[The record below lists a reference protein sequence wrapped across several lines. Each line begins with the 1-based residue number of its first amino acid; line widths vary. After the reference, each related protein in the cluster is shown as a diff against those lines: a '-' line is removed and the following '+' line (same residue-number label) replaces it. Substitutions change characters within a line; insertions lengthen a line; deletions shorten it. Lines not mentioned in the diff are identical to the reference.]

1 MAIRSLKLAKLFVG
15 GLLVVSL
22 VIGTMSI
29 PCYADTPEQNTT
41 VAAITETLD

>member
-29 PCYADTPEQNTT
+29 PCYADTSEQNTT
-41 VAAITETLD
+41 VAAIAETLD